1 MTSHP
6 TLLRQTSVTK
16 PMRSNLT
23 NPGTPVSWWQHALTR
38 LRQEPLAVVLLV
50 WGVLFLLA
58 WLYFTWL
65 G

>member
-1 MTSHP
+1 
-6 TLLRQTSVTK
+6 
-16 PMRSNLT
+16 MRSNLT
-23 NPGTPVSWWQHALTR
+23 NPGTPVSWWRQVYTR

>member
-1 MTSHP
+1 MATNS
-6 TLLRQTSVTK
+6 TLMRQASLRK
-16 PMRSNLT
+16 LT
-23 NPGTPVSWWQHALTR
+23 QNGAPVSLWRYYLTR

-50 WGVLFLLA
+50 WGALFLLA